1 MENKH
6 PHKNLNAWKKAMDLV
21 EEVYK
26 ITLNFPQDERF
37 GIISQLR
44 RAAISVPSNIAEGAG
59 RRTDKE
65 FVNFLSI
72 AIGSMSELDT
82 QIELSYR
89 LKYIA
94 AEDHTRLI
102 ANIGDCKAITYGLR
116 KKIMQRFNG

>member
-1 MENKH
+1 MEKNKH
-6 PHKNLNAWKKAMDLV
+6 PHKNLDAWKKAMDLV

-44 RAAISVPSNIAEGAG
+44 RAAVSVPSNIAEGAG

-65 FVNFLSI
+65 FVHFLSI
-72 AIGSMSELDT
+72 AIGSLSELDT

-89 LKYIA
+89 LKYIST
-94 AEDHTRLI
+94 EDHAGLT
-102 ANIGDCKAITYGLR
+102 ANIDDCKAIIFGLR
-116 KKIMQRFNG
+116 KKIMQRI